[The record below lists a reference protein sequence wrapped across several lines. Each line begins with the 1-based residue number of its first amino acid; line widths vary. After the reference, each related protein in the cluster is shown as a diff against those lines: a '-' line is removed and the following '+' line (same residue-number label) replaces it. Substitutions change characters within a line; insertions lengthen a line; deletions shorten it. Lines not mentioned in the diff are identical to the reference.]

1 MSIFSTLFG
10 GGNTQPAAQP
20 AAQPQNTGAG
30 QPGNIP
36 QQASQTPASSNG
48 TAPNGVVPAGTPEAG
63 SGTAAPLD
71 QFKDI
76 WQPSDNKNENQ
87 PLINVDPKS
96 LAEAAKKTD
105 FTKMISPEQLSA
117 IGQGGEAAVQAFAQ
131 AMNQVAQGVYA
142 QSAFATTKIVESA
155 VNKAREQF
163 QAEIP
168 AHVKRLTVSESLQS
182 ENPAF
187 SHPAASPILGAIQAQ
202 LAQKHPNAS
211 SSELTGMAKQ
221 YLEQFANVVS
231 APQKAADAKKAEAGK
246 PKDFDF
252 STFLSN

>member
-1 MSIFSTLFG
+1 MSIFSALFG
-10 GGNTQPAAQP
+10 SSQPAP
-20 AAQPQNTGAG
+20 AAPAPAAAAPT
-30 QPGNIP
+30 PGNIP
-36 QQASQTPASSNG
+36 AQPSQVPAATNN
-48 TAPNGVVPAGTPEAG
+48 TDPNGVVPAGTPEP
-63 SGTAAPLD
+63 AAPLD
-71 QFKDI
+71 TFKDI
-76 WQPSDNKNENQ
+76 WQPTENKGEPQ

-105 FTKMISPEQLSA
+105 FTKMISPEQLQA
-117 IGQGGEAAVQAFAQ
+117 IGQGGEAAVAAFAQ

-168 AHVKRLTVSESLQS
+168 NHVKRLNVSESLLQ

-202 LAQKHPNAS
+202 LTQKHPNAS
-211 SSELTGMAKQ
+211 SSEIATMAKQ

-231 APQKAADAKKAEAGK
+231 APQKAAEQKKADANK
-246 PKDFDF
+246 PQETDWT
-252 STFLSN
+252 TFL

>member
-10 GGNTQPAAQP
+10 SSTPAPAAP
-20 AAQPQNTGAG
+20 AAPAPQGGAG

-36 QQASQTPASSNG
+36 PQANQSTAASNG
-48 TAPNGVVPAGTPEAG
+48 TAPNGVVPAGTPDSA
-63 SGTAAPLD
+63 TAPASPLD

-76 WQPSDNKNENQ
+76 WQPSENSNTPQ

-105 FTKMISPEQLSA
+105 FTKMISPDQLTA
-117 IGQGGEAAVQAFAQ
+117 IGQGGEAAVAAFAQ

-163 QAEIP
+163 QADIP
-168 AHVKRLTVSESLQS
+168 AHIKRLNVSESLQT

-231 APQKAADAKKAEAGK
+231 APGIAAREKKEQAGK
-246 PKDFDF
+246 PQETDWN
-252 STFLSN
+252 SFL